1 MIKNYFKTA
10 WRNLLKRKGSFFIN
24 IFGLSVGI
32 TCCIFICSYI
42 FNELT
47 FDAYARD
54 AKNIYRVEIRN
65 TSNNTVTEY
74 PSVDAAV
81 GGGLKNTFPEIEAY
95 TRIIPFSN
103 NFISYGNKAFKENSI
118 AVVDSSFFGI
128 FTIPFIS
135 GNAKTALT
143 DPNTMVIT
151 KTFAKKYFGDED
163 PIGKQLKYSVLKN
176 SLKVIGVIEPVPLN
190 SHFHFDA
197 FISRTSFPQ
206 LKDSSWINH
215 GTFTYVRINKNADA
229 DRLESKFPQ
238 VVSEHVVPEIQK
250 NRGIS
255 LDEARRS
262 VNEFVLKLR
271 PLADIHLYSKTKFEL
286 EPPGDIQYVYIFGAL
301 AIFIL
306 LLACVNFVNLSTAG
320 ATGRAKEVGIRKVMG
335 SFRKQLIFQFL
346 AESVLVSFCAL
357 LISFVLIYFL
367 LPWYNQ
373 LSGGLVNFSFFTS
386 SIAVSAITGFTLLT
400 GIIAGIYPAFF
411 MSSFQPVKV
420 LKGLQR
426 ARFSGKSLLRDGLVV
441 FQFSI
446 SLILIIATL
455 VIYIQLRYM
464 QNRNLGYNK
473 EQVLVINNTRTLK
486 QDQDAFKQVL
496 LQKRSII
503 GVTNAYG
510 APADSK
516 MDGTQVYPMESKDNE
531 NHADIHI
538 NIYNVDYDYI
548 PVLQMEIVSGRNF
561 SKDFPTDSIDGTIIN
576 QAAAQDLGW
585 NEQNAIGRKILRS
598 GQKTLNVIGVVKDFQ
613 YSSAKQSIAP
623 LMMLLKKGNSC
634 LVRINTS
641 DVKSVVSDLQDTWH
655 SFKTGVPFEYTFLDD
670 NFNNLYKSEE
680 KTGKIFSVF
689 SVIAILI
696 ASMGLLGL
704 ISYITVT
711 RTREIG
717 VRKVLGASVTGIV
730 LMLARNFTALVL
742 LSALIAVPVS
752 WWAMN
757 KWLESFAYRIN
768 MSWWIF
774 LAAGISTILIALFT
788 ISFQSIKAAIANPV
802 KSLRTE

>member
-1 MIKNYFKTA
+1 MIKNYFRIA
-10 WRNLLKRKGSFFIN
+10 WRNLLKRKESFIIN
-24 IFGLSVGI
+24 IFGLAVGI

-42 FNELT
+42 YNELT
-47 FDAYARD
+47 FDTYPRE
-54 AKNIYRVEIRN
+54 AKNIYRVELRN
-65 TSNNTVTEY
+65 ASNNTATQY

-81 GGGLKNTFPEIEAY
+81 GGSLKSAFPEIEDY
-95 TRIIPFSN
+95 TRIVPLSN
-103 NFISYGNKAFKENSI
+103 SFFNYGNKKFKENSI
-118 AVVDSSFFGI
+118 AIVDSNYFKI

-135 GNAKTALT
+135 GNQKDVLA
-143 DPNTMVIT
+143 DPNTIVVT
-151 KTFAKKYFGDED
+151 KKFAKKYFGDED
-163 PIGKQLKYSVLKN
+163 PIGKQLAFSAVN
-176 SLKVIGVIEPVPLN
+176 SSLKVTGVIEPVPVN

-215 GTFTYVRINKNADA
+215 GTFTYLRLNKNANA

-238 VVSEHVVPEIQK
+238 LVSQHVVPQIQK
-250 NRGIS
+250 NRGVS
-255 LDEARRS
+255 LDEARKS
-262 VNEFVLKLR
+262 VNEYILELR
-271 PLADIHLYSKTKFEL
+271 PLTDIHLYSKTKFEL
-286 EPPGDIQYVYIFGAL
+286 EPPGDIQYIYIFAAL
-301 AIFIL
+301 AVFIL
-306 LLACVNFVNLSTAG
+306 LLACVNFVNLYTAG
-320 ATGRAKEVGIRKVMG
+320 AGSRSKEVGIRKVMG
-335 SFRKQLIFQFL
+335 SFRNQLIFQFL
-346 AESVLVSFCAL
+346 AESVLVSFFAL
-357 LISFVLIYFL
+357 LISFVLVYSL

-373 LSGGLVNFSFFTS
+373 LSGGQMNFSFFTNPL
-386 SIAVSAITGFTLLT
+386 AVTAITGFTLLT

-420 LKGLQR
+420 LKGLQGT
-426 ARFSGKSLLRDGLVV
+426 RFSGKRLLRDGLVV

-446 SLILIIATL
+446 SLILIVATL
-455 VIYIQLRYM
+455 VIYFQLRHM

-473 EQVLVINNTRTLK
+473 EQVLVINNTNTLK
-486 QDQDAFKQVL
+486 KDQYAFKQVL
-496 LQKRSII
+496 LQNRFIT
-503 GVTNAYG
+503 GVTNAHG
-510 APADSK
+510 VPANLK
-516 MDGTQVYPMESKDNE
+516 MDGTQVHAMESKDNE
-531 NHADIHI
+531 NRVGIPI

-561 SKDFPTDSIDGTIIN
+561 SKDFLTDSIEGTIIN

-585 NEQNAIGRKILRS
+585 NDRNAIGRKILRP
-598 GQKTLNVIGVVKDFQ
+598 GQKTLTVVGVVKDFQ

-623 LMMLLKKGNSC
+623 LMMLLKKGTSF
-634 LVRINTS
+634 LVRLNTS
-641 DVKSVVSDLQDTWH
+641 DVKSIVSSLQDTWN
-655 SFKTGVPFEYTFLDD
+655 SFNTGVPFEYTFLDD
-670 NFNNLYKSEE
+670 NFNSLYKSEE

-730 LMLARNFTALVL
+730 FMLAKNFIALVL
-742 LSALIAVPVS
+742 LSAFIAIPVS

-768 MSWWIF
+768 ISWWIF
-774 LAAGISTILIALFT
+774 LAAGVSTILIALIT